1 MSWRIVSVSSMCKLD
16 YKMDYLVV
24 RNRDGVTRIHM
35 SEIAIL
41 MLESTAISLTAY
53 LLRELDRRKIDVI
66 FCDETRTPYGMLSSL
81 RQPRSLDLPALLLEW
96 MRLHRAFFGK
106 RLFIL
111 YGLKSLLSEDELGSF
126 YRSVFYEKLD
136 LLLIEAWQ
144 QLPPRQEEV
153 TTIIDRDLC
162 VLQ

>member
-1 MSWRIVSVSSMCKLD
+1 
-16 YKMDYLVV
+16 
-24 RNRDGVTRIHM
+24 
-35 SEIAIL
+35 
-41 MLESTAISLTAY
+41 
-53 LLRELDRRKIDVI
+53 
-66 FCDETRTPYGMLSSL
+66 
-81 RQPRSLDLPALLLEW
+81 

-106 RLFIL
+106 KLFIL

>member
-1 MSWRIVSVSSMCKLD
+1 M
-16 YKMDYLVV
+16 
-24 RNRDGVTRIHM
+24 
-35 SEIAIL
+35 
-41 MLESTAISLTAY
+41 
-53 LLRELDRRKIDVI
+53 
-66 FCDETRTPYGMLSSL
+66 
-81 RQPRSLDLPALLLEW
+81 
-96 MRLHRAFFGK
+96 
-106 RLFIL
+106 
-111 YGLKSLLSEDELGSF
+111 KSLLSEDELGSF